1 MMGYAIMASE
11 YKNGD
16 QCFLFLRTWI
26 INNISLVLFFLSDVL
41 NHAQKDVST
50 QTSSRDV
57 L

>member
-26 INNISLVLFFLSDVL
+26 INNISLVLFFLSDV
-41 NHAQKDVST
+41 ST